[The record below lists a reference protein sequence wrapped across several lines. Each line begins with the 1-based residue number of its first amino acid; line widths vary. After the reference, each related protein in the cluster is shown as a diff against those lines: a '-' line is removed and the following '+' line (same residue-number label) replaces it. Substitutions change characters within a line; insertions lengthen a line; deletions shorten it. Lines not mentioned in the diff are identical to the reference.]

1 MRLGLGTVQFGQ
13 DYGISNRHGRPAV
26 DEVAAILRVAADG
39 GVDLL
44 DTAHAYGDAE
54 EILGELAVETAPF
67 RVVTKT
73 PAARVSAIGDAEVG
87 RVRGGFSD
95 SLARLQRTSLFGLL
109 LHRAADLAL
118 PGGERLAETLV
129 RLREEG
135 KVAKVGVSVYSPAD
149 LDRVIR
155 VFRPDLVQLPFSV
168 LDQRFARSG
177 HLAELRR
184 QGVEVHLRSVFL
196 QGVLLMDSARIPDAL
211 QALRPSLAAWRRHL
225 DGEGVSPLAG
235 ALAVARRADADICL
249 VGVNSSGEMGEILG
263 AWEKAQQV
271 VAEAGP
277 FACDDERWIVPANWP
292 AR

>member
-168 LDQRFARSG
+168 LEAR
-177 HLAELRR
+177 AESFIENTSCSLLVATRTRWRR
-184 QGVEVHLRSVFL
+184 AGAASTRAATAE
-196 QGVLLMDSARIPDAL
+196 SARRSAL
-211 QALRPSLAAWRRHL
+211 PEDQ
-225 DGEGVSPLAG
+225 EYT
-235 ALAVARRADADICL
+235 
-249 VGVNSSGEMGEILG
+249 E
-263 AWEKAQQV
+263 
-271 VAEAGP
+271 
-277 FACDDERWIVPANWP
+277 P
-292 AR
+292 ARLKPVGC